1 MCHGDPTVTSF
12 KWLHD
17 AQGHAIEP
25 TTKEGALH
33 RCVKWDSIQTWAR
46 SRRVDLF
53 NPHLLAPEHAGG
65 NAPVGQE

>member
-1 MCHGDPTVTSF
+1 MCHGDTTVTSF

-17 AQGHAIEP
+17 AEGHAIEP

-53 NPHLLAPEHAGG
+53 DPHLLVPEHAGG
-65 NAPVGQE
+65 DSGGR

>member
-1 MCHGDPTVTSF
+1 MCHGDVTVTPF

-17 AQGHAIEP
+17 ANGHVIEP

-33 RCVKWDSIQTWAR
+33 QCVNWDKIASWTE

-53 NPHLLAPEHAGG
+53 DPDLLVLE
-65 NAPVGQE
+65 Q

>member
-1 MCHGDPTVTSF
+1 VTSF

-17 AQGHAIEP
+17 AQGHAVEP

-33 RCVKWDSIQTWAR
+33 RCVKWDSLQAWAM

-53 NPHLLAPEHAGG
+53 DPHLLVPEHRDSGE
-65 NAPVGQE
+65 GQH